1 MRCGMEEVGDSCP
14 VGWDNAGWEAG
25 WERTTL
31 LGKREVD
38 DGGTARLDVGGC
50 AAGRRAALLAGRGG
64 FYAAGWDR
72 GARQLRCGMEGVDD
86 SCPMLGE
93 NDNASC
99 PSNYVLRTGRLEQY
113 TKELSDNNENRGM
126 KRDKPLILFLL
137 VHPQRN
143 PDA

>member
-1 MRCGMEEVGDSCP
+1 MV
-14 VGWDNAGWEAG
+14 A
-25 WERTTL
+25 L
-31 LGKREVD
+31 LGW
-38 DGGTARLDVGGC
+38 TLA
-50 AAGRRAALLAGRGG
+50 AALLGEGLRCLLGEG

-113 TKELSDNNENRGM
+113 TKELSENNENRGM